1 MSNQR
6 SRIRPATENR
16 ARRRQSSARVRIIAL
31 TSLNPTAQAYK
42 LFPNGQPGMPASTHT
57 AETRAV
63 LRFMRQHALLQ
74 LDAIDQRR
82 GKHLP
87 ISDYT
92 IAETEGDWLVS
103 AHVQGSRAHPYEVA
117 ISLRFD
123 RNWQWQASCTCPRQ
137 QQCKHIAAVLMHD
150 PEAPVG
156 AADSSPDR
164 LQQWLKEL
172 RAASPEALQQNAKQ
186 TLQQRPSNELRLYL
200 QLHLEPVSTSA
211 PGAPAIYSDAF
222 VRPLLAALDEQRLHV
237 QAELSPFRILAEHA
251 SVLATDDIAAL
262 KELGEFEP
270 QLIQTRHM
278 YPLRGAR
285 GLAVLED
292 ALRWQR
298 LVVTGRMGELAQLA
312 EPARLQLEWVANESG
327 KQRLQ
332 PLLLAHVNE
341 TESRRL
347 RSAKLLS
354 TEPMTAFDVEG
365 NCLMRVLL
373 PTTLAKL
380 NYALS
385 YPALQPQHASEQWQQ
400 LQSNYGK
407 GLPEPR
413 QFRAQSLRAQLTP
426 VLRLSLSADK
436 EALLNRRLKRRIG
449 YARQLVEI
457 TSPRLEAPLVV
468 PLTHYVRGVE
478 RLQDDALLQ
487 IEVDLAAVQRWNAQ
501 AQSLGLERQGQRT
514 VSGVQEV
521 ADWLVNPDYDE
532 GTLSEFCF
540 VGVPQLK
547 RQGWKIEYSQGFPLK
562 LIEQPLE
569 FIADITADDGGGY
582 FDLALGVEVNGRKLS
597 LLPIIE
603 SGIAQGRYEK
613 LPDNPDAIVAL
624 HLPDGPVP
632 ITVSRLKFILGL
644 YQDATLQA
652 RLPRMRAGILNELD
666 SEFGSEMRWHG
677 EANLRPLAERL
688 NDALSPDGLP
698 EVQSP
703 KGLTAKLRNYQVYGL
718 RWLKFLSRAELA
730 GILAD
735 DMGLGKTVQVIAH
748 ILQEQEDYSGVMP
761 PVLIVA
767 PTSVIPNW
775 RAELQ
780 RFAPKVKV
788 LNLTGHKRSQQLAQ
802 IAPGQVLLSSYAL
815 LGRDLAKLLPHDYHL
830 LVLDEAQL
838 VKNPSTIAAKAAR
851 QLRARHRLCMTG
863 TPLENHLGELWAQF
877 DFLMPGFLG
886 SKSLFQKNIRTPI
899 EKRRD
904 QDSLTRLRQRIAPFL
919 LRRTKDQVVAELPP
933 KSVIVKRI
941 QLEGKQRDM
950 YETLRLKLKAQ
961 ISAQMQERGAQFSRI
976 NLLDAL
982 LKLRQ
987 VCCDPR
993 LLPSENAAAGVGSAK
1008 LDQLSDMLQ
1017 SLIHEG
1023 RRVLVF
1029 SQFTSML
1036 SLIEAELQRRKLR
1049 YLLLTGA
1056 SDDRETP
1063 VRQFQNREV
1072 PIFLI
1077 SLRAGGVGLNLTA
1090 ADTVVH
1096 FDPWWN
1102 PAVEEQATDRA
1113 YRIGQDKPVFVYR
1126 LIAADTIEE
1135 RIEEMKSKKKE
1146 LADALLDDAAVS
1158 NFSVDELFNLL
1169 AD

>member
-1 MSNQR
+1 
-6 SRIRPATENR
+6 
-16 ARRRQSSARVRIIAL
+16 L
-31 TSLNPTAQAYK
+31 TILNPTAQAYK
-42 LFPNGQPGMPASTHT
+42 LFPIGQSGMPDPTLNADML
-57 AETRAV
+57 AV
-63 LRFMRQHALLQ
+63 LRYLRHDAVLQ

-82 GKHLP
+82 GKHLRVF
-87 ISDYT
+87 DWG
-92 IAETEGDWLVS
+92 IAPLDSDWLVS
-103 AHVQGSRAHPYEVA
+103 AKVQGSRAQPYEVA
-117 ISLRFD
+117 ISMQFD
-123 RNWQWQASCTCPRQ
+123 RTWMWQASCTCPRHQ
-137 QQCKHIAAVLMHD
+137 TSAGSEAQAVSCKHIAAVMLHD
-150 PEAPVG
+150 SQATPDDTAP
-156 AADSSPDR
+156 ASDK

-172 RAASPEALQQNAKQ
+172 RAASPEALQQSAKQ
-186 TLQQRPSNELRLYL
+186 ALRQRPSNELRLYL
-200 QLHLEPVSTSA
+200 QLHLEPVASQTSA
-211 PGAPAIYSDAF
+211 SSVYFDAY

-251 SVLATDDIAAL
+251 SVLAADDIVAL
-262 KELGEFEP
+262 KELAEFEP

-285 GLAVLED
+285 GLAALED

-312 EPARLQLEWVANESG
+312 DPARLQLEWVANDAG

-332 PLLLAHVNE
+332 PVLFAHAD
-341 TESRRL
+341 TESPARRL

-354 TEPMTAFDVEG
+354 TEPLSAFDLDA

-373 PTTLAKL
+373 PSTPAKL
-380 NYALS
+380 NYALNF
-385 YPALQPQHASEQWQQ
+385 PALHPQHASEQWQQ
-400 LQSNYGK
+400 LQLHFGK

-413 QFRAQSLRAQLTP
+413 QFNAQSLRAQLTP

-436 EALLNRRLKRRIG
+436 EALLQRRLKRRIG

-457 TSPRLEAPLVV
+457 SSPRLEAPLVV
-468 PLTHYVRGVE
+468 PLSQYVRGVE

-487 IEVDLAAVQRWNAQ
+487 IEVDLSAVQRWTAQ
-501 AQSLGLERQGQRT
+501 AQALGLERQGQRT
-514 VSGVQEV
+514 VSGVQDH

-540 VGVPQLK
+540 VGVPHLK

-569 FIADITADDGGGY
+569 FIADISDADSTGY

-644 YQDATLQA
+644 YQDASLQA
-652 RLPRMRAGILNELD
+652 RMPRMRAGILNELD
-666 SEFGSEMRWHG
+666 QEFGSELRWHG

-698 EVQSP
+698 DAQSP
-703 KGLTAKLRNYQVYGL
+703 KGLTATLRNYQVYGL

-748 ILQEQEDYSGVMP
+748 ILQEQEDHSGVMP

-775 RAELQ
+775 RAELA

-886 SKSLFQKNIRTPI
+886 SKNLFQKNIRTPI

-961 ISAQMQERGAQFSRI
+961 IGAQMQERGAQFSRI

-993 LLPSENAAAGVGSAK
+993 LLPSESAATGVGSAK

-1017 SLIHEG
+1017 SLVHEG

-1056 SDDRETP
+1056 SEDRETP